1 MLSHVSGTRQE
12 GSMEQRVQCAVG
24 AKQGENK
31 SRDNQQ
37 ESSPETFQDVQ
48 ILNRGAVFPGGKPKR
63 VLSRL
68 SNLCPDASA
77 SVLK

>member
-12 GSMEQRVQCAVG
+12 GSKKQCVQCAVG

-37 ESSPETFQDVQ
+37 ESGPETFQDVQ
-48 ILNRGAVFPGGKPKR
+48 MLNRGAVFPGGELKR
-63 VLSRL
+63 VLSKL
-68 SNLCPDASA
+68 SNFVRMNLLLS
-77 SVLK
+77 

>member
-12 GSMEQRVQCAVG
+12 GSKEQRVQCAVG

-48 ILNRGAVFPGGKPKR
+48 MLNI
-63 VLSRL
+63 
-68 SNLCPDASA
+68 SNRWLITVQ
-77 SVLK
+77 SVYTNLDSH